1 MGRPGETIDTAM
13 LATAIGIDRT
23 VEADIRRVVA
33 RDHLARGVERDG
45 GFERRQVFKALPA
58 VVEGHARLRLETAAG
73 VGLRAA
79 TAPAA
84 AFDRDRELGKI
95 RFRSM
100 SFRN

>member
-33 RDHLARGVERDG
+33 RDHLARSIERDRC
-45 GFERRQVFKALPA
+45 FERWQIFKALPA
-58 VVEGHARLRLETAAG
+58 VVEGHARLGLETAAG

-79 TAPAA
+79 PAPAA
-84 AFDRDRELGKI
+84 AFDRDRELGEI
-95 RFRSM
+95 RLGGMPFG
-100 SFRN
+100 